1 MSELNKYPTQ
11 EVWGKKKENKPKEN
25 RKLDMKL
32 EINELWGACTG
43 GRSKQER
50 MYVFIQ
56 LIYFIVWEKLTQH
69 CKAIIFQLQKEI
81 NGLLRRKTAYLA
93 AKSKELAL

>member
-32 EINELWGACTG
+32 EEVNSWYHQNANSNNSLLQI
-43 GRSKQER
+43 
-50 MYVFIQ
+50 I
-56 LIYFIVWEKLTQH
+56 TQYM
-69 CKAIIFQLQKEI
+69 A
-81 NGLLRRKTAYLA
+81 RK
-93 AKSKELAL
+93 